1 MDVRDS
7 PYATWLE
14 GLIKAIMEHK
24 PATIGVCC
32 IMDDGEAMTGYFGD
46 VGHADKAVM
55 AYHLQIDAIT
65 DVIKA
70 NAAELIA
77 AAEECEEEDNNDEL
91 ED

>member
-24 PATIGVCC
+24 PVAIGVCC
-32 IMDDGEAMTGYFGD
+32 LMDDGEAMTGYFGD
-46 VGHADKAVM
+46 VGHSDKAVM